1 MKHGILRFL
10 LKTVGISHGVRLG
23 WQAGFNSGVMLEYVY
38 EDKPRGITPLGVW
51 IDRIFLSHPVWESER
66 SRRTLLVKQ
75 LQQAV
80 SDYERPQ
87 IFDLA
92 AGAGS
97 YLFGLRFDQ
106 GLIIAGDYDAE
117 AVEQGEQRARV
128 KGRTDIKFKWNNA
141 FDLNEFAAHQA
152 DILICAGFFDVLA
165 LEEQIQT
172 VLKNG
177 SAITQPNARWIFTI
191 QEKYPD
197 LKLLK
202 ESLADLSQKW
212 ELVPRS
218 AWQLVR
224 WAEPY
229 GWELETLQ
237 RNQYFAVGTLIR
249 TNVPTAV
256 NRSAK
261 QWE

>member
-1 MKHGILRFL
+1 MNRILRLLLRTVGKLSHGIQ
-10 LKTVGISHGVRLG
+10 LG
-23 WQAGFNSGVMLEYVY
+23 WQTGFGSGVMLEYVY
-38 EDKPRGITPLGVW
+38 ENKPRGITPLGVW

-66 SRRTLLVKQ
+66 SRRALLVKQ

-80 SDYERPQ
+80 SHYERPQ

-92 AGAGS
+92 AGTGS

-106 GLIIAGDYDAE
+106 ALITAGDYDAE

-141 FDLNEFAAHQA
+141 FNLDEFAAHQA
-152 DILICAGFFDVLA
+152 DILVCAGFFDVLT
-165 LEEQIQT
+165 LEQQIQT
-172 VLKNG
+172 VLENG
-177 SAITQPNARWIFTI
+177 SAITQPNARWIFTT

-202 ESLADLSQKW
+202 ESLADLSQKTW

-224 WAEPY
+224 WAKPY

-249 TNVPTAV
+249 TYVPTAGA
-256 NRSAK
+256 SAN
-261 QWE
+261 QSE